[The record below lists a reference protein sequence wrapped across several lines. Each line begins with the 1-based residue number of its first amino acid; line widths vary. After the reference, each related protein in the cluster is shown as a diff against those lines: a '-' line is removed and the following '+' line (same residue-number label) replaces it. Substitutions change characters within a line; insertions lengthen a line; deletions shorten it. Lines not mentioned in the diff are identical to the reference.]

1 MDIKDIEIEI
11 KDFLLRQNINNQY
24 IETVNSAHLYSIYYK
39 ILNTVKTRKLLSLQ
53 NDISFLIGVKK
64 VKIEI
69 SDNANTICIRVPKTE
84 RDMVYFK
91 DIVEQQCYKENNAEL
106 KVVLGQ
112 NTDGEIIIKDLVDMT
127 HLLIAGQT
135 GSGKSVF
142 LNTVI
147 ASIIN
152 NKNTDFIM
160 VDTKKVELSI
170 YHNLNSLLFPVCTNC
185 EQTIVALNWVVTEMT
200 KRYSLFERSGVRNI
214 KEYNELHKK
223 KMNRIVIIVDE
234 LADLMMTSTKEV
246 EGLICRIAQLSRA
259 SGIHLVIATQR
270 PSHEILTGLLKA
282 NLPTRIAFAVNTKV
296 NSRVILDRNGA
307 EELLGKGDM
316 LFLNGNGDIERL
328 QSTFITT
335 EEVIE
340 LVENANKKL
349 KKRIKKQDVLL
360 ESVIKYITRKRN
372 KTITTTE
379 LQEVFKIGEMQAS
392 NIINDLEKMKYVG
405 KYTLFSPRKI
415 LI

>member
-1 MDIKDIEIEI
+1 MNIKDIEVEI

-24 IETVNSAHLYSIYYK
+24 TKTVNSAHLYSIYYK

-69 SDNANTICIRVPKTE
+69 SDNANTICIRVPKAE

-91 DIVEQQCYKENNAEL
+91 DIVEQQYYKENNAEL

-160 VDTKKVELSI
+160 VDTKKVELSV

-200 KRYSLFERSGVRNI
+200 KRYSLFEKNGVRNI

-360 ESVIKYITRKRN
+360 ESVIKYITRKKN

>member
-24 IETVNSAHLYSIYYK
+24 IKTVNSAHLYSIYYK

-69 SDNANTICIRVPKTE
+69 SDNANTICIRVPKAE
-84 RDMVYFK
+84 RDTVYFK
-91 DIVEQQCYKENNAEL
+91 DIVEQQYYKENNAEL

-160 VDTKKVELSI
+160 VDTKKVELSV

-200 KRYSLFERSGVRNI
+200 KRYSLFEKNGVRNI

-360 ESVIKYITRKRN
+360 ESVIKYITRKKNR
-372 KTITTTE
+372 TITTTE

>member
-24 IETVNSAHLYSIYYK
+24 IKTVNSAHLYSIYYK

-200 KRYSLFERSGVRNI
+200 KRYSLFEKNGVRNI

-340 LVENANKKL
+340 LVENANKEL
-349 KKRIKKQDVLL
+349 KKRVKKQDVLL